1 MATIVLVV
9 VLALVAF
16 AYVAVPL
23 LVPGQADPLPDERDP
38 VGQDLEEERDAL
50 FRAITELE
58 ARKDL
63 PEQRRAELRARY
75 EAKAAHVL
83 RAIDEREA
91 VLAGRPA
98 RRRERARRVP
108 YGAVALLALVAIAA
122 AVLPSSVLPRVG
134 PNANVTTTDVNAAK
148 QIEALQRAA
157 NNDPTAK
164 NLIALG
170 DAYWNNQETDKAIAA
185 YKNVVATITPVPVE
199 AYKRLAAAYLPTDLG
214 QAQDYLQK
222 ALSVS
227 PDDPQTLYALGQV
240 AFARDELAA
249 AKSAFQRYLAIPG
262 NANDS
267 QARNQIALIDAV
279 KPLVE
284 KVKADP
290 SEANLMALADAYWQQ
305 GDQNRAVDAYVRV
318 LTGPNADNTTALE
331 RTGQV
336 LFMKGRSSDAITL
349 LRRAAQDLGGPEK
362 LDAPSLLML
371 GNAYFT
377 QQQYQNAIDTWN
389 HYVQKVGG
397 PDKAGRV
404 PDLIASAKARQQGD
418 TTAAAPALPGAPT
431 PDGAQLFEANCA
443 TCHGASGQGGSG
455 PALAGNPRATNVPN
469 VRDAVSFG
477 RGMMP
482 GFQGRLGSDQI
493 DALVTFV
500 TGTLAGGGTGKP

>member
-1 MATIVLVV
+1 MTTLIVIA

-38 VGQDLEEERDAL
+38 IQQDLEEERDAL
-50 FRAITELE
+50 FRAIGELE
-58 ARKDL
+58 GRQDL
-63 PEQRRAELRARY
+63 PERRRTELRVRY

-91 VLAGRPA
+91 ELAGRPV
-98 RRRERARRVP
+98 RRRGRSRRIP
-108 YGAVALLALVAIAA
+108 YGAVALLALVAITA
-122 AVLPSSVLPRVG
+122 AVLPGSVLPRVG
-134 PNANVTTTDVNAAK
+134 PNANITNTDVSAAK

-157 NNDPTAK
+157 KADPSAK
-164 NLIALG
+164 NLLALG
-170 DAYWNNQETDKAIAA
+170 DAYWNDQQTDQAVAT
-185 YKNVVATITPVPVE
+185 YKNVVATISPVPVE
-199 AYKRLAAAYLPTDLG
+199 AYKRLAAIYLQSDLG
-214 QAQDYLQK
+214 QAQTYLQK

-227 PDDPQTLYALGQV
+227 PDDPETLYAMGQV
-240 AFARDELAA
+240 AFARNDLAA
-249 AKSAFQRYLAIPG
+249 AKSAFQRFLATPG

-267 QARNQIALIDAV
+267 QAKDQIALIDAV
-279 KPLVE
+279 KPLAD

-290 SEANLMALADAYWQQ
+290 SEANLMALADAFWTK
-305 GDQNRAVDAYVRV
+305 GDKNRAVDVYVRV
-318 LTGPNADNTTALE
+318 LTGPNADNTTALT

-336 LFMKGRSSDAITL
+336 LFTSGRSSDAITL

-362 LDAPSLLML
+362 LDAPSLLIL

-389 HYVQKVGG
+389 VYVKAVGG

-418 TTAAAPALPGAPT
+418 TSAAAPVLPGAPT
-431 PDGAQLFEANCA
+431 PNGAQLFEANCA
-443 TCHGASGQGGSG
+443 TCHGAAGQGGSG
-455 PALAGNPRATNVPN
+455 PALAGNPRAANAPN

-482 GFQGRLGSDQI
+482 GFQGRLDSNQI
-493 DALVTFV
+493 DAVVSYV
-500 TGTLAGGGTGKP
+500 TGTLASGGKGKR